1 MQFAILAQS
10 PQEMSQTDR
19 IHPRYFLSRVRV
31 SIRPRFFLY
40 AKKGGF
46 SELLDVVRSFVRS
59 CHGSAG
65 REAGRTARPRTIAHD
80 HARPRTTTHD
90 NARQRTTTH
99 DNARQ
104 RTTKHDNARPRMHD
118 RARPRTTAHDRARPR
133 TTDHGCHICL
143 RKRYPPHPR
152 GV

>member
-46 SELLDVVRSFVRS
+46 SELLDVVRSFVR
-59 CHGSAG
+59 A
-65 REAGRTARPRTIAHD
+65 TAVLAAKRAERHD
-80 HARPRTTTHD
+80 HARSRTTTHGHARQRMTTHD

-104 RTTKHDNARPRMHD
+104 RTTTHD
-118 RARPRTTAHDRARPR
+118 RARPRTTAHDRPR
-133 TTDHGCHICL
+133 LPYLFEEAVPT
-143 RKRYPPHPR
+143 PPQ
-152 GV
+152 GGLGG